1 MPASSDS
8 PTRAPLPQPGR
19 LVLGSPAGTGAPS
32 RQSYAPEQRGG
43 RLMATGKKIAVVC
56 TGAVGGY
63 AGAHMVKA
71 GEDVTF
77 VDFWPEHVEHMKA
90 HGLTITHIREVE
102 PFTVPVRALHIT
114 ELQHVS
120 KEKPFDIAFVCTK
133 SYDTAWAAMM
143 IKQYLA
149 PDGYCVSLQNCMN
162 EETIAGVV
170 GWGKTLGS
178 IASSITVEL
187 HAPGQI
193 RRAAGKSG
201 TKHTVFRV
209 GEVHGRVTE
218 RAKEVCALLAN
229 ADSAMVT
236 ENLWGE
242 RWSKLV
248 TNVMGN
254 GLSACTGMI
263 SRDLMKN
270 DTIRHF
276 STRLGSEAIRVGQA
290 LGYTFDEVSH
300 MDPEMIAKAGEGDPE
315 AQRIIDEH
323 RLAEA
328 NKAGGGEHRPSM
340 GQDMGKG
347 RRTEI
352 NFLNGFVVQNGK
364 EVGIDAPTNAILTDI
379 VTRVER
385 GELKPDPKHITDLRL
400 N

>member
-1 MPASSDS
+1 
-8 PTRAPLPQPGR
+8 
-19 LVLGSPAGTGAPS
+19 
-32 RQSYAPEQRGG
+32 
-43 RLMATGKKIAVVC
+43 MAKKKIAIVC

-77 VDFWPEHVEHMKA
+77 IDFWPEHVEHMKA
-90 HGLTITHIREVE
+90 HGLTITHLKDVE
-102 PFTVPVRALHIT
+102 PFTVPVRALHVT
-114 ELQHVS
+114 EAQHLA
-120 KEKPFDIAFVCTK
+120 KEPPIDIAFVCTK
-133 SYDTAWAAMM
+133 SYDTAWAATL

-149 PDGYCVSLQNCMN
+149 PDGYMVSLQNCMN

-178 IASSITVEL
+178 IASSITVGLNE
-187 HAPGQI
+187 PGHVA
-193 RRAAGKSG
+193 RAGGKHGSH
-201 TKHTVFRV
+201 HTVFRV
-209 GEVHGRVTE
+209 GEVHGRHTQ
-218 RAKEVCALLAN
+218 RAQEVRDLLAN
-229 ADSAMVT
+229 ADSAVVT

-263 SRDLMKN
+263 TRDLVKN
-270 DTIRHF
+270 DVIRHF
-276 STRLGSEAIRVGQA
+276 SNRLGSEAIRVGQA

-300 MDPEMIAKAGEGDPE
+300 LDPEMIARSGEGDAE

-328 NKAGGGEHRPSM
+328 NRPGGGEHRPSM
-340 GQDMGKG
+340 GQDMVKG

-352 NFLNGFVVQNGK
+352 GFLNGFVVQKGK
-364 EVGIDAPTNAILTDI
+364 EVGIEAPTNAILTDI